1 MYNSNYYMKIF
12 QKIFGKKKNGVENK
26 NISSEA
32 IQLVIVANTLAV
44 TFYMPLVNEFPKLT
58 LINDSGLL
66 EEFDTLVT
74 TASIGFVMTQI
85 GYSYGLKETQE
96 YLSAINKEAINW
108 NSESSKLIIEFGRYI
123 NDLTS
128 KNKIKDIDELS
139 EAIGAWIFIDLYNKN
154 PHNIE
159 LEEFANSRYL
169 FFVLGTMIT
178 KSFSNYWIK

>member
-1 MYNSNYYMKIF
+1 MKIF
-12 QKIFGKKKNGVENK
+12 QKIFGKKKNTVENK
-26 NISSEA
+26 NTSVEA
-32 IQLVIVANTLAV
+32 LKLVKVANTLAV
-44 TFYMPLVNEFPKLT
+44 SFYMPLVNEYPKLT

-74 TASIGFVMTQI
+74 IASIGFVMTQI
-85 GYSYGLKETQE
+85 GYSYNIKETQE
-96 YLSAINKEAINW
+96 YISSINKEAISW

-128 KNKIKDIDELS
+128 KNKIKDLDELS
-139 EAIGAWIFIDLYNKN
+139 EAIGAWVFIDLYSKN

-159 LEEFANSRYL
+159 IKEFANSRHL

-178 KSFSNYWIK
+178 KSLSNYWIK